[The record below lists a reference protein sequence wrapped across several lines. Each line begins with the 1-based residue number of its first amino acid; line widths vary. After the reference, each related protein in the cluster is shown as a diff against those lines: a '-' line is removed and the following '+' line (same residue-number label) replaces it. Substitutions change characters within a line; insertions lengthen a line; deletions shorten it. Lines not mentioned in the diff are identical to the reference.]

1 MCGNQIGGRGRGVE
15 SWFSSVPQAWSLGT
29 GPAQNQQCELSISV
43 GNKHHSGMTALC
55 TDNK

>member
-15 SWFSSVPQAWSLGT
+15 SWFSSVPQVWSLGT

-43 GNKHHSGMTALC
+43 GNKHHSVYSSVYR
-55 TDNK
+55 